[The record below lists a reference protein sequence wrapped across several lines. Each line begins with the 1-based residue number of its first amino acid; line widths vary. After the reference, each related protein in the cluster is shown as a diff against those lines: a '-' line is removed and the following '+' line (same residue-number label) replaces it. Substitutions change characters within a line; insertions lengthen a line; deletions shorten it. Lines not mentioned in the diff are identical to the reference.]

1 MQTFN
6 EVINKYLYEDIN
18 ILQDYTLDTF
28 LVEAYTQVTKN
39 RRKVKRLSNKTKIII
54 NPNMSDI
61 VKYRKK

>member
-6 EVINKYLYEDIN
+6 EIINKYLYEDIN
-18 ILQDYTLDTF
+18 ILKDYTLDTF

>member
-1 MQTFN
+1 MQTFT
-6 EVINKYLYEDIN
+6 EIINTYLYEDIG
-18 ILQDYTLDTF
+18 ILEDYTLDTF